1 MKNKPY
7 KVKVS
12 VSPDE
17 DIIQII
23 KALAEQDD
31 RNFSSYINKVLK
43 EHIQKF
49 TFDKKFPTQEYSL
62 SHSLWSYIVS
72 SILLTSLTNGNT
84 SLLLLAIYIMFI
96 RTQQLVLWAVLNSYK
111 IFIYFS

>member
-12 VSPDE
+12 VSPYE

-49 TFDKKFPTQEYSL
+49 TFDKKIIIMYNTDIQETKY
-62 SHSLWSYIVS
+62 
-72 SILLTSLTNGNT
+72 
-84 SLLLLAIYIMFI
+84 
-96 RTQQLVLWAVLNSYK
+96 
-111 IFIYFS
+111 